1 MSRRV
6 RKNYHHL
13 KVLSTSKP
21 HQAKALL
28 KVADDDLIQ
37 SICECVYNV
46 LRTTVP
52 INRRKKQQLLKFKKP
67 LLTLVD
73 KQTPLIKKRDV
84 LVQKGGNF
92 LPLLL
97 PTVLSV
103 LEHLIK

>member
-37 SICECVYNV
+37 SVCECVYNV
-46 LRTTVP
+46 LKSAVP
-52 INRRKKQQLLKFKKP
+52 VTPRQKQKLSQFKKP
-67 LLTLVD
+67 LLHLVD
-73 KQTPLIKKRDV
+73 KEVPLTKKRQV
-84 LVQKGGNF
+84 LVQKGGNI
-92 LPLLL
+92 LPFLL
-97 PTVLSV
+97 PPVLSV
-103 LEHLIK
+103 LDHLLK

>member
-21 HQAKALL
+21 HQVKALL

-37 SICECVYNV
+37 SVCECVFNV
-46 LRTTVP
+46 LKSTVP
-52 INRRKKQQLLKFKKP
+52 ITPRLKKKLYNFKKP
-67 LLTLVD
+67 LTSLVD
-73 KQTPLIKKRDV
+73 TQIPLPQKRKV

-92 LPLLL
+92 LTLLL
-97 PTVLSV
+97 PPVLSV
-103 LEHLIK
+103 LEHILK